1 MIDSR
6 VLTQGESTSNGVRDV
21 VRFLNRHKVII
32 LLPMVLFAGAAW
44 LIASYTPPR
53 FVAKAVLALDA
64 RKVQIVEHEIVSRLP
79 QENAALRTE
88 LDVIGS
94 RSAAD
99 EVVDRLALTSDPE
112 VLKESRG
119 GSLWHNLACGA
130 ERVVPSWF
138 AWIEEI
144 CPATEAESS
153 TMPTLSRSQVADWI
167 VGNLR
172 VTNDGRSL
180 SIEVAFA
187 SGNPELAARI
197 ANAVGETY
205 LDDQVR
211 TKSVSTVKARDWLH
225 EQLNQMRHDLET
237 SIAAVDNFWRQSR
250 LNDAKDETRPSQ
262 SLDQLNAQLVTARS
276 DLARAEARLKTFR
289 ESDPATLPHAVASP
303 TIQQL
308 RNDLAQIDL
317 QIAEI
322 RA

>member
-1 MIDSR
+1 MIDAR
-6 VLTQGESTSNGVRDV
+6 VLTQGESTSGGVRDV
-21 VRFLNRHKVII
+21 ARFLNRNKVII

-99 EVVDRLALTSDPE
+99 EVVDQLALTSDPE

-130 ERVVPSWF
+130 ERAVPSWF
-138 AWIEEI
+138 AWIAEI
-144 CPATEAESS
+144 CPAAESS
-153 TMPTLSRSQVADWI
+153 TMPPLNRSQVADWI
-167 VGNLR
+167 VGNLK
-172 VTNDGRSL
+172 VSNDGRSL
-180 SIEVAFA
+180 SIDVAFT

-197 ANAVGETY
+197 ANAVAETY

-225 EQLNQMRHDLET
+225 EQ
-237 SIAAVDNFWRQSR
+237 
-250 LNDAKDETRPSQ
+250 
-262 SLDQLNAQLVTARS
+262 
-276 DLARAEARLKTFR
+276 
-289 ESDPATLPHAVASP
+289 
-303 TIQQL
+303 
-308 RNDLAQIDL
+308 
-317 QIAEI
+317 
-322 RA
+322 